1 MLSSVD
7 RDLIWLFMVI
17 LFGWVSQAT
26 PACKPGPL
34 ERPAPIEHWS
44 GNRLDAG
51 AARVSVQSPM
61 AGRQLPHFHSAP
73 SPKPM
78 RNPSP
83 RAAWSSPQPQHSRQM
98 GDYQPP
104 QSSARQ
110 AVPHS
115 PMRTPQEPNR
125 MCAQSPVQPV
135 QPQQPAAGG
144 QNHPMQPHAQPMNQS
159 AAPSPLSHAGGHF
172 EYQPQQQ
179 QAVRQ
184 SPLKRNAQADFEEA
198 EAESSPT
205 KKSRQAAQAAQAAED
220 WSGQVQLMDTT
231 TRSDTLRSPMGGLHS
246 QALEQSGWQTQ
257 NAPDGLRKRK
267 ANEDVEQA

>member
-1 MLSSVD
+1 MGS
-7 RDLIWLFMVI
+7 
-17 LFGWVSQAT
+17 
-26 PACKPGPL
+26 
-34 ERPAPIEHWS
+34 
-44 GNRLDAG
+44 DAA

-61 AGRQLPHFHSAP
+61 AGRELPHFQSAP

-83 RAAWSSPQPQHSRQM
+83 RASWSSPQPQHSRQM
-98 GDYQPP
+98 GNYQPP

-110 AVPHS
+110 AAAVPHS
-115 PMRTPQEPNR
+115 PMRTAQDASR
-125 MCAQSPVQPV
+125 MCAQSPVQP
-135 QPQQPAAGG
+135 QQASAGG
-144 QNHPMQPHAQPMNQS
+144 HPMQPHAQPMNQS
-159 AAPSPLSHAGGHF
+159 AVPSPLAQAGGHF

-184 SPLKRNAQADFEEA
+184 SPLKRNVQADFEEA

-205 KKSRQAAQAAQAAED
+205 KKSRQAAQVAED

-267 ANEDVEQA
+267 AN